1 MNRWFFYAA
10 IAFVVSFLSKRKYS
24 RNDKRIDE
32 MSLMSIVLFL
42 FVGIVCV
49 LSFYSSIIFF
59 FIGVFKVLSNFNCW

>member
-1 MNRWFFYAA
+1 MIRWFFYAA
-10 IAFVVSFLSKRKYS
+10 IAIVVSILSERIYS
-24 RNDKRIDE
+24 KNNKRIDE
-32 MSLMSIVLFL
+32 MSLVSIVLFL